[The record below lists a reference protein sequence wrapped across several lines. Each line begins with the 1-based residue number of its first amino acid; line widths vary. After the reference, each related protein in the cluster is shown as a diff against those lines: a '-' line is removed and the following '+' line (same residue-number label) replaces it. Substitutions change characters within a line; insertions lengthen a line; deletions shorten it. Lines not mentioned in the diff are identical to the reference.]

1 MTTLRLS
8 AALKLRYQPRRV
20 QLLEFGNTVVLRE
33 NLLAPCIIHAVSRL
47 FILENRDVS
56 CLSITALYYSSKQMQ
71 IMLGMM
77 ENCCLPSANIYM
89 RQWFQLVI
97 TLHISLFYFPNTKIL
112 QNFLLISM
120 IYNTLKTYI

>member
-1 MTTLRLS
+1 MILELMAS
-8 AALKLRYQPRRV
+8 KLYSSQVRYQPRCV
-20 QLLEFGNTVVLRE
+20 QLLEFSLLRE
-33 NLLAPCIIHAVSRL
+33 NLLAPCIMHAVSRL
-47 FILENRDVS
+47 VILENGDVS
-56 CLSITALYYSSKQMQ
+56 CVSLTVLYYSSKQMQ

-112 QNFLLISM
+112 QQFLLISM
-120 IYNTLKTYI
+120 IYNNLNI

>member
-1 MTTLRLS
+1 MILELMAS
-8 AALKLRYQPRRV
+8 KLYSTQVRYQSRCV
-20 QLLEFGNTVVLRE
+20 QLLEFSLLRD
-33 NLLAPCIIHAVSRL
+33 NLLAPCIMHAVSRL
-47 FILENRDVS
+47 VILENGDVS
-56 CLSITALYYSSKQMQ
+56 CVSLTVLYYSSKQMQ

-112 QNFLLISM
+112 QQFLLISM
-120 IYNTLKTYI
+120 IYNNLNI